1 MQVQERHQ
9 HDGRDFSGA
18 LSPELLLRAAD
29 LESIADDLGAYHA
42 RFAPLFAR
50 QEQRAWAEVYLRGLL
65 VADVPRKNVEA
76 MALSLLG
83 AGPGADGRVRALQQF
98 VGTGAWDDDAIL
110 AEHQR
115 FVDETL
121 GEADGVLII
130 DGSDVAKQGTHS
142 AGVARQWCGAT
153 GKKDNCQAGVFL
165 AYASRKGATLLDRR
179 LYLPAAWFTDAYA
192 ERWRACAIPPGT
204 PFQTKHDLAGDLVEQ
219 AMRRGTVRARW
230 MVCDEGFGDDPAFL
244 ARVGALGLSYLAEVP
259 CATQV
264 WPLAD
269 PATGQERARPQSWVP
284 PPTASRKGP
293 APRRAR
299 LHPQSLPKL
308 RVDAIAVQLPAA
320 AWRRYRILEGSKG
333 PLVADFAAVRASAVR
348 DRLPAGEVWVVLRRK
363 VEGPAE
369 VPALKY
375 YLSNAPADTPL
386 DTLVWLS
393 GMRWPI
399 ECCFAE
405 CKSELGLNHYE
416 MRFWPGWH
424 HHMTLVLLA
433 HHFLVQLQARLDQ
446 REGGLGRVATGPTG
460 PTGPSASND
469 GPPGAII
476 PPHSGPRPGIPAPA
490 RARATPECRRS
501 PCAPA
506 RPAAAAPVRSPGG
519 GGTAALPAPSQ
530 ARGLLVAPQAPAC
543 AA

>member
-1 MQVQERHQ
+1 MQVQERYE

-18 LSPELLLRAAD
+18 LSPELLLRVAD
-29 LESIADDLGAYHA
+29 LERIADDLGAYHA
-42 RFAPLFAR
+42 RFAPLYAR
-50 QEQRAWAEVYLRGLL
+50 REQRAWAEVYLRGLL

-98 VGTGAWDDDAIL
+98 VGRGAWDDDAIL

-179 LYLPAAWFTDAYA
+179 LYLPVAWFTDAYA
-192 ERWRACAIPPGT
+192 DRWQACAIPLGT
-204 PFQTKHDLAGDLVEQ
+204 PFQTKHDLAGDLVERAVQ
-219 AMRRGTVRARW
+219 RGTLRARW
-230 MVCDEGFGDDPAFL
+230 VVCDEGFGDDPALL
-244 ARVGALGLSYLAEVP
+244 ARLDALDLYYLAEVP
-259 CATQV
+259 RATQV

-284 PPTASRKGP
+284 PQTVTRKGP

-299 LHPQSLPKL
+299 VHPASPLKL
-308 RVDAIAVQLPAA
+308 RVDAIAAQLPAT

-333 PLVADFAAVRASAVR
+333 PLVADFARVRTIAVR
-348 DRLPAGEVWVVLRRK
+348 DRLPATEVWVVLRRK

-369 VPALKY
+369 VPDLKY

-405 CKSELGLNHYE
+405 CKSERGLDHYE

-433 HHFLVQLQARLDQ
+433 HHVLVRLQAQLDQ
-446 REGGLGRVATGPTG
+446 REGGLGRVTSGPFA
-460 PTGPSASND
+460 PDD
-469 GPPGAII
+469 GAPGALT
-476 PPHSGPRPGIPAPA
+476 PPHPGLGAGVPAPA
-490 RARATPECRRS
+490 RAGTAPECRRS
-501 PCAPA
+501 SGAPA
-506 RPAAAAPVRSPGG
+506 RLAAAAPLRSPGSG
-519 GGTAALPAPSQ
+519 GVAALPAPPQ
-530 ARGLLVAPQAPAC
+530 ARGLLVAPQAPAAVPC
-543 AA
+543 PA